1 MITKRSIM
9 IAFALLVMVSMVL
22 AACGGGA
29 ATPAATEAAGG
40 PMQSVGDGEGE
51 VASLLLVISRTA
63 RPTRPM
69 TG

>member
-9 IAFALLVMVSMVL
+9 IAIALLIMTSMVL

-29 ATPAATEAAGG
+29 TPAATEAAGG
-40 PMQSVGDGEGE
+40 LMQSVGEGEGE
-51 VASLLLVISRTA
+51 VSIVAWAGYIENVK
-63 RPTRPM
+63 PTRLT